1 MIAGEGAISTF
12 YSIVRESRI
21 MAPSQNRQGMD
32 MVFKEL
38 TVSIGSRSILKNVS
52 GLAKPGEILAIM
64 GPSGMKNK
72 TVFRLY

>member
-12 YSIVRESRI
+12 YSIVRESR

-32 MVFKEL
+32 MVLKEL

-72 TVFRLY
+72 KVFRLY